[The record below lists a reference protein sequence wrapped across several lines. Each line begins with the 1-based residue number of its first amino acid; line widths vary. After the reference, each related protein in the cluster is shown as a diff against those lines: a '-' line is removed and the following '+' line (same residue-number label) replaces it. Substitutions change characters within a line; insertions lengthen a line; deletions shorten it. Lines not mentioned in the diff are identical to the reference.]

1 MKPNRRTLLAS
12 AGAMIGDIETVIY
25 PSASEVIKRRGW
37 TIRAAYVERGEL
49 HVIWER
55 VSDAE

>member
-1 MKPNRRTLLAS
+1 
-12 AGAMIGDIETVIY
+12 MIGDIETVIY